1 MRVLWFSWRDIKHP
15 DSGGAE
21 IFSHHVMKG
30 LVNKCEYDVT
40 LFTAHYQNSLKYENL
55 DGVKISRRGG
65 KYTVYNAAKRYFKK
79 YSDSFD
85 VVIDEINVKPFLTP
99 QFVKHKPILAL
110 VHEVP
115 GDALIFQLHFPMNYV
130 IRYYLIRQWLSYYKN
145 IQTVT
150 VSESTMREL
159 KNIGLQKILLV
170 PVGLNIKP
178 LTALPTKELKP
189 TIVFIGRLKRYK
201 LADHA
206 IQAFSL
212 IKKEIPEAKMWIIG
226 DGNMRKH
233 LEKLTVKDVVF
244 FGRVDEE
251 LKYDLLSKA
260 HLALMP
266 SVHEGW
272 GLVVTECNAM
282 ATPVVAYN
290 VAGLRDSVKDA
301 QTGILVKENSPEG
314 LSRSAISLLKDH
326 DLLTRYSI
334 NALAFSRQFNWDN
347 TVSIFD
353 KIIRNMI
360 TSFAEHKL

>member
-1 MRVLWFSWRDIKHP
+1 
-15 DSGGAE
+15 
-21 IFSHHVMKG
+21 MKG